1 MTSVARG
8 LSGLDAHH
16 DLLRLNRP
24 ERVDDDL
31 ALHGLQ
37 RVDHQSHRTR
47 VQLFERLLSRNVD
60 SGEPAAETRVRM
72 VPKRNLEK
80 GFYFLFLENF

>member
-1 MTSVARG
+1 MNFPNSQTLFPKITLKNPFPKPQHPPPPLLSKNYRQTGLINMTSVARG

-37 RVDHQSHRTR
+37 RVDH
-47 VQLFERLLSRNVD
+47 
-60 SGEPAAETRVRM
+60 
-72 VPKRNLEK
+72 
-80 GFYFLFLENF
+80 